1 MKNNDLVKVIDYW
14 QNSIQQNN
22 LYPREIVDKIDIGSK
37 EVIDI
42 IGVRRS
48 GKSSVLKLLIGKIGQ
63 KKDCL
68 YINFEDPFFVKYDQ
82 AQIIEELIE
91 TYKEYF
97 SENLKY
103 LFFDE
108 IQNIELW
115 EKWIKEVYDEKFSK
129 KLY

>member
-63 KKDCL
+63 KKTAF
-68 YINFEDPFFVKYDQ
+68 I
-82 AQIIEELIE
+82 
-91 TYKEYF
+91 
-97 SENLKY
+97 
-103 LFFDE
+103 
-108 IQNIELW
+108 
-115 EKWIKEVYDEKFSK
+115 
-129 KLY
+129 